1 MKFATKTI
9 RYNPPH
15 RRIRRPTGLSVRYHG
30 RRVFIGRLCSGLFV
44 RTCVWNVS
52 RGAVHSSWQ
61 MLTALLAWS
70 ALSFCFRSSCSMPPT
85 LFSLRTKRC
94 SRSLRLTVGRTKS
107 VADCGNF
114 WRRSLAFS
122 SVRALRGLPLP
133 GRLIT
138 VHVSRNFLNSLLT
151 PRFVQLFSGNLS
163 VNLLLCIPSS
173 ANFLSKSCPCRLIP
187 CWLLTNTAVTSVVTN
202 FRCHKLIAK
211 VNMLKEE
218 WLEKFYLQSVL
229 WKILYFKHRKYQKCV
244 YE

>member
-94 SRSLRLTVGRTKS
+94 SRSLRLTVGRTKW

-114 WRRSLAFS
+114 WRRGLAFS
-122 SVRALRGLPLP
+122 SVRALLCLAACACVP
-133 GRLIT
+133 
-138 VHVSRNFLNSLLT
+138 
-151 PRFVQLFSGNLS
+151 QLFQQLMLI
-163 VNLLLCIPSS
+163 VDRHSS
-173 ANFLSKSCPCRLIP
+173 NVGADEFPMPQIDHQSK
-187 CWLLTNTAVTSVVTN
+187 
-202 FRCHKLIAK
+202 
-211 VNMLKEE
+211 
-218 WLEKFYLQSVL
+218 
-229 WKILYFKHRKYQKCV
+229 
-244 YE
+244 